1 MPLPRI
7 DPRKYLT
14 ARGEPEQRQKRKELE
29 KEHSVSLLQVA
40 QLGLIGLTM
49 AWNIEKQVEK
59 HEKKKEQ
66 EEAEQRR
73 PKDREHRRRRGESAS
88 RDRTHRSRHDY
99 AAAGDRSESER
110 RGRHAAGAYA
120 RDPRRHQSM
129 DYRAGAGAGAGAR
142 YDDRRR
148 DPIPRQEPR
157 DHHRYYAGPPDYP
170 TASERPERIRRRRDS
185 R

>member
-1 MPLPRI
+1 MPLSRV
-7 DPRKYLT
+7 DPRKHLPSR
-14 ARGEPEQRQKRKELE
+14 AEPEQRQRRKELE
-29 KEHSVSLLQVA
+29 KEHSVSLSEVVK
-40 QLGLIGLTM
+40 LGLIGLTL

-59 HEKKKEQ
+59 HEKNKEK

-73 PKDREHRRRRGESAS
+73 PEEREHHRRRGESAS
-88 RDRTHRSRHDY
+88 RDRTYRPRRDY

-110 RGRHAAGAYA
+110 RGRTVAGTYA

-129 DYRAGAGAGAGAR
+129 DYRADAGAGAR

-157 DHHRYYAGPPDYP
+157 DYIRYYASPHDYP
-170 TASERPERIRRRRDS
+170 TTSEWVDRSGRRRDS